1 MQFASGD
8 YFIAGMDASELF
20 NAAGEPK
27 RIERY
32 EADHAMR
39 SDPAR
44 ADRRKFILEQLET
57 G

>member
-1 MQFASGD
+1 MQFANDD
-8 YFIAGMDASELF
+8 YFIAGMDASELY

-39 SDPAR
+39 SDQAL
-44 ADRRKFILEQLET
+44 ADRREFILEQLAKT
-57 G
+57 